1 MPDLV
6 WTGMRLLVGDLRTE
20 LRRMREEREVEIC
33 EAFCSLREKVSGDR
47 VTFDQAQNAA
57 SSHNVQSLLQE
68 AGARIIE
75 REERKY
81 AVPSSRI

>member
-1 MPDLV
+1 MADVL
-6 WTGMRLLVGDLRTE
+6 WTGMCLLVGDLRTE

-33 EAFCSLREKVSGDR
+33 EAFRCLREKFSGDR

-57 SSHNVQSLLQE
+57 SSRNVQSLIQE

-75 REERKY
+75 REDKEYVGK
-81 AVPSSRI
+81 I